1 MRPSGMDTFTIVLI
15 VLGAALVLAVVISQL
30 RARHT
35 RRHISQNAS
44 MDSNDN
50 NSAHYTSR
58 TNIHNGND
66 FGGTAGGL

>member
-1 MRPSGMDTFTIVLI
+1 MDTFTIVLI
-15 VLGAALVLAVVISQL
+15 VLGAALVVGIVVSQV
-30 RARHT
+30 RGRRSRH
-35 RRHISQNAS
+35 HIAQNAP

-50 NSAHYTSR
+50 NSAHYMSR